1 MINGFEITIHFRTL
15 IKIAETFV
23 TSVTWD
29 TFLLQIKPNWDN
41 KKIKKKTQKTQK
53 NNNRNKKIK
62 KKYIVDTC

>member
-29 TFLLQIKPNWDN
+29 TFVLQIKPNWDN
-41 KKIKKKTQKTQK
+41 KKIMKK
-53 NNNRNKKIK
+53 RRKK
-62 KKYIVDTC
+62 